1 MTFNAPHSEEQRLL
15 DEMRKAVAE
24 RRERRCFMR
33 LRQIEVAQGR
43 LQHILDAELAHDSTH
58 PDGAA
63 HSHGSAHPQY
73 HAHAL
78 HATPHHEAGE

>member
-1 MTFNAPHSEEQRLL
+1 MTFKAPQSEEQRLL
-15 DEMRKAVAE
+15 DEMRKAAAE
-24 RRERRCFMR
+24 RRERRCFLR

-43 LQHILDAELAHDSTH
+43 LQSILDAELAHDCTH

-63 HSHGSAHPQY
+63 HSHGTEHPRE

>member
-1 MTFNAPHSEEQRLL
+1 MHSPANSEEQRLL
-15 DEMRKAVAE
+15 DEMRQAVLE

-43 LQHILDAELAHDSTH
+43 LQQILDAELAHDCAH

-63 HSHGSAHPQY
+63 CSPGTAHPQDQ
-73 HAHAL
+73 AHAL
-78 HATPHHEAGE
+78 HA